1 MFGSFMAM
9 ALTFTSAW
17 STAWQQRA
25 FAACCRV
32 SRQRRRAS
40 EQQLSVEDRKAS
52 CGGKSGVFAFGA
64 KHLPWFEGQIWPGNI
79 WKLCFIHFIH
89 FAYFKP
95 SETHTIEV
103 FSSPGPL
110 SCHHIII
117 HQSFTHLRDSS
128 SRLCCFLWCFVEL
141 HNPNINSSDH
151 STSNSWGRD
160 ASSIKRG

>member
-1 MFGSFMAM
+1 MFGSFVAM

-52 CGGKSGVFAFGA
+52 CGKSGQKRTLAMISGPDMAWKYLEIVFY
-64 KHLPWFEGQIWPGNI
+64 
-79 WKLCFIHFIH
+79 IH

-95 SETHTIEV
+95 SETHTFEV

-151 STSNSWGRD
+151 STSNSGGRE